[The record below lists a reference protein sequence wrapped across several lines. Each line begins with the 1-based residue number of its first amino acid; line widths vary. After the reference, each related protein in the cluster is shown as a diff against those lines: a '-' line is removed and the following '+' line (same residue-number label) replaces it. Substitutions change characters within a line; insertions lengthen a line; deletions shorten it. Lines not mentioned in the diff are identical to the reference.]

1 MLEIYDLRTEYLENP
16 LGLDKKMPRFS
27 WKMEKLPAME
37 NPNSANGLKSPKEKS
52 SPLWD
57 KA

>member
-27 WKMEKLPAME
+27 WKMRSNEKNQMQKAYRFLAFT
-37 NPNSANGLKSPKEKS
+37 
-52 SPLWD
+52 D
-57 KA
+57 KVTKTSHT